1 MFPDWVN
8 KFKTKSSTIKKI
20 GNNYYLY
27 KATSYY
33 DSSSKKPVSI
43 QEYIGKIT
51 ADGVQTK
58 KILLDLSEVEV
69 VPLNSIYTST
79 TYNLNNIY
87 LLKFKSEYYFSKLS
101 KQQLKIVKE
110 LQLYDNGKFIF

>member
-20 GNNYYLY
+20 GNNYYLF

-51 ADGVQTK
+51 ADGV
-58 KILLDLSEVEV
+58 
-69 VPLNSIYTST
+69 
-79 TYNLNNIY
+79 
-87 LLKFKSEYYFSKLS
+87 
-101 KQQLKIVKE
+101 
-110 LQLYDNGKFIF
+110 

>member
-1 MFPDWVN
+1 MV
-8 KFKTKSSTIKKI
+8 FK
-20 GNNYYLY
+20 L
-27 KATSYY
+27 
-33 DSSSKKPVSI
+33 
-43 QEYIGKIT
+43 
-51 ADGVQTK
+51 K

-79 TYNLNNIY
+79 THNLNNIY